1 MTDGERPFGL
11 EDDGPPPPRKMP
23 PPPPPEPEDEG
34 PEPATPPRRGAPELD
49 VDRRTVRERLGTE
62 DLPDR
67 PPDEDPAGWPLEALR
82 YPLRRPI
89 RTLGIAAAA
98 WTLADLLGRTNVFVA
113 ALLKLP
119 LAVALLRLQMRAA
132 LATADGKDSPPPA
145 FVASDLQPEALADV
159 FRVVLR
165 LFLFLLPAGFTVL
178 GTLMASPSDPD
189 FGGSKGLLAGS
200 LALAGLLFAPI
211 ALLGIAFGR
220 RSWTWPWGGLVPLA
234 RGLVPCVTTVLGW
247 CAAVLAE
254 RLVARMYGAPVA
266 LFVIG
271 SLGLR
276 LAVVAWQLV
285 GARGLGVLAR
295 RSGP

>member
-1 MTDGERPFGL
+1 MTDGDRPYGL
-11 EDDGPPPPRKMP
+11 EDDRPPPSKMPAPPPPD
-23 PPPPPEPEDEG
+23 PEDG
-34 PEPATPPRRGAPELD
+34 GGASGASPRRASPELD

-67 PPDEDPAGWPLEALR
+67 PPDADPAGWPLEALR
-82 YPLRRPI
+82 YPLRRPV
-89 RTLGIAAAA
+89 RALGLAAAA
-98 WTLADLLGRTNVFVA
+98 WTLADLVSRWNGFVG
-113 ALLKLP
+113 ALVKLP

-132 LATADGKDSPPPA
+132 LSTADGKDAPPPA
-145 FVASDLQPEALADV
+145 FVASDLLPEALGDV
-159 FRVVLR
+159 SRVIGR
-165 LFLFLLPAGFTVL
+165 LFLFLLPAAFTIL
-178 GTLMASPSDPD
+178 GRLVDSPSAPD
-189 FGGSKGLLAGS
+189 FSGSPGLLAGA

-211 ALLGIAFGR
+211 ALLGVAFGR
-220 RSWTWPWGGLVPLA
+220 RAWTWPWGGLVPLA

-254 RLVARMYGAPVA
+254 RIVAGMYGTSLAA
-266 LFVIG
+266 FVIG
-271 SLGLR
+271 SLGVR